1 MAARLK
7 QAAWAVLALLLLSG
21 CGGNPLPAGMD
32 EAALLEAGRDV
43 MLLLVGGAFDEV
55 HALLRED
62 VAEGVTAEDL
72 QSLTLRQLDGA
83 GVYKQI
89 ESSMATGQ
97 SSNGEEYGV
106 AVLYCTFFKDK
117 ALFRLA
123 FDPDMALIGL
133 EINRQ

>member
-1 MAARLK
+1 
-7 QAAWAVLALLLLSG
+7 
-21 CGGNPLPAGMD
+21 MD
-32 EAALLEAGRDV
+32 
-43 MLLLVGGAFDEV
+43 
-55 HALLRED
+55 
-62 VAEGVTAEDL
+62 
-72 QSLTLRQLDGA
+72 
-83 GVYKQI
+83 KQI

-106 AVLYCTFFKDK
+106 AVLYCTFSKDK

>member
-72 QSLTLRQLDGA
+72 QSLTLRQPANPPTGRNTVWRCSTA
-83 GVYKQI
+83 PSPRTRR
-89 ESSMATGQ
+89 SSAWPLTR
-97 SSNGEEYGV
+97 
-106 AVLYCTFFKDK
+106 TWH
-117 ALFRLA
+117 
-123 FDPDMALIGL
+123 
-133 EINRQ
+133 

>member
-55 HALLRED
+55 HA
-62 VAEGVTAEDL
+62 
-72 QSLTLRQLDGA
+72 
-83 GVYKQI
+83 
-89 ESSMATGQ
+89 
-97 SSNGEEYGV
+97 
-106 AVLYCTFFKDK
+106 
-117 ALFRLA
+117 
-123 FDPDMALIGL
+123 
-133 EINRQ
+133 

>member
-1 MAARLK
+1 MAVRLK
-7 QAAWAVLALLLLSG
+7 QAAWAVAALLLLAG
-21 CGGNPLPAGMD
+21 CGGNPLPAGME

-43 MLLLVGGAFDEV
+43 MLLLVGGEFEEV

-62 VAEGVTAEDL
+62 VAEGVTVEDL
-72 QSLTLRQLDGA
+72 QGLALRQLDGA

-97 SSNGEEYGV
+97 SSDGEAYGV
-106 AVLYCTFFKDK
+106 AVLYCTFSKDK
-117 ALFRLA
+117 VLFRLA